1 MNNTIIEDKNFLSK
15 DQKLFFE
22 NVIFKDSFPFYY
34 NNNSVQNDN
43 EGYLAHILLNRLED
57 RKTVDEINSPY
68 FDFFKEIFDSF
79 CKKNNVE
86 YKQILRMAVN
96 LSIKGK
102 KKESVIHRD
111 HDYNSNHLIV
121 YLSDLSDDIGY
132 TYIYDDDKKTLL
144 HKVKPELFKGVCFG
158 WKHHSAEPPPYGRRM
173 VVVYTFI

>member
-1 MNNTIIEDKNFLSK
+1 MKNTIIEDNDFLNK
-15 DQKLFFE
+15 EQKLFFE

-68 FDFFKEIFDSF
+68 FDFFKEIFDNF
-79 CKKNNVE
+79 CKKNKVE

-102 KKESVIHRD
+102 KKESEIRGP
-111 HDYNSNHLIV
+111 S
-121 YLSDLSDDIGY
+121 
-132 TYIYDDDKKTLL
+132 
-144 HKVKPELFKGVCFG
+144 HKWGE
-158 WKHHSAEPPPYGRRM
+158 A
-173 VVVYTFI
+173 